1 MILGDYHTH
10 TFRSDGHDDVMDI
23 AAAAEAAGLKE
34 VGISDHGL
42 RHVAR
47 GLKFREIEE
56 ERRLV
61 EEANKRFNVRCLLSI
76 EANIYTSNGKIDLKP
91 QHYDLFDYI
100 VAGFHKAPWAANPWQ
115 YLTYNLPGYF
125 VDLFPYTNG
134 ERRHF
139 TKAIVGAIKH
149 SRINILSHLN
159 YGVPTF
165 VKEVGKAAI
174 DYNTYI
180 ELNGKK
186 VSMTDDEVATLDAMG
201 VQFIL
206 NSDAH
211 TADRVGDVSV
221 PLSVVERVGI
231 DKSHIVN
238 WDKLP
243 DGLKV
248 KK

>member
-10 TFRSDGHDDVMDI
+10 TFRSDGSGDVLDI
-23 AAAAEAAGLKE
+23 ARAAEAAGLKE

-47 GLKFREIEE
+47 GLKAREIEE

-61 EEANKRFNVRCLLSI
+61 EEANKLYNVRCLLSI
-76 EANIYTSNGKIDLKP
+76 EANIYTSDGKIDLKP
-91 QHYDLFDYI
+91 HQYELFDYI

-115 YLTYNLPGYF
+115 FLTFNLPGL
-125 VDLFPYTNG
+125 VVSKFPYTDG

-139 TKAIVGAIKH
+139 TKSIVGAIK
-149 SRINILSHLN
+149 SNRINILSHLN
-159 YGVPTF
+159 YGIPTF

-206 NSDAH
+206 SSDAH
-211 TADRVGDVSV
+211 TASRVGEVSV

-243 DGLKV
+243 VGLHS
-248 KK
+248 